1 MLLIHGDRIL
11 LTNLNSRGW
20 DLPGGHVELG
30 ETAFDAMRREL
41 WEETGATFGQA
52 ELIGYEKLMIHAPM
66 PIPYAYPYP
75 VSYLVFY
82 WGRMNRQTALEANV
96 ETRGTGFFSFAE
108 ASALACIQHNAK
120 LFEAAF
126 NRNKMM
132 P

>member
-1 MLLIHGDRIL
+1 M
-11 LTNLNSRGW
+11 
-20 DLPGGHVELG
+20 ELG

-82 WGRMNRQTALEANV
+82 WGRMNRQTALEANE
-96 ETRGTGFFSFAE
+96 ETRGTGFFRLPKRAPSLASSIMPSF
-108 ASALACIQHNAK
+108 LK
-120 LFEAAF
+120 LLLTET
-126 NRNKMM
+126 R
-132 P
+132 